1 MNIHKSLKN
10 SITKFVRII
19 ADRECAQKA
28 GGIATLDGNA
38 YPLCE
43 NMQSSSQGY
52 QRYQVQ
58 GYPYVKPVVID
69 VPTIDAETA
78 SRWNNLPRRPV
89 GQTQYGP
96 SSSRDP
102 PRDEFEN
109 NVVYI
114 DLPEAGSQVS
124 QSIDTP
130 GSDETS
136 LNQSSNQSRQA
147 YQVQGYPYV
156 RPVVIDVPTID
167 AETASRWNNL
177 PRRPIGQGAGRGQ
190 GPSTSAS
197 SSQYNTQQSSSSSR
211 LPQKDDIDDE
221 TPVVY
226 IDLPETG
233 SQVSQSIDTPG
244 SGEPEFIQDTIL
256 YDPFEN
262 RRIDIPKDDTRSLS
276 STASSTSGAGGAG
289 GGGGRYTPQRPTR
302 PNYLNL
308 QSQGSSATQSPASA
322 SRTPGSIPGA
332 VPPIMSKESLV
343 YGGQGPDGFPIS
355 PIPISEFPEPPPA
368 YTEMATPRSPTN
380 SVQEPPR
387 TQVILPG
394 DSPAQYSPTSL
405 PNMDRK
411 NLTCPHCD
419 VRVQTLVIR
428 EVGYFTHFIAL
439 LSFVLCMP
447 FVLVVYFSDW
457 FKHYNHYCPNCN
469 RFIGYELPIVGRGDI
484 VLTT

>member
-1 MNIHKSLKN
+1 
-10 SITKFVRII
+10 
-19 ADRECAQKA
+19 
-28 GGIATLDGNA
+28 
-38 YPLCE
+38 
-43 NMQSSSQGY
+43 MQSSSQGY
-52 QRYQVQ
+52 QGYQVQ

-78 SRWNNLPRRPV
+78 SKWNNLPRRPV
-89 GQTQYGP
+89 GQSQYGQG
-96 SSSRDP
+96 SSR
-102 PRDEFEN
+102 RDDLEAN

-124 QSIDTP
+124 QSMGTP
-130 GSDETS
+130 GSEEASYNQTP
-136 LNQSSNQSRQA
+136 QSSSQNRQA

-156 RPVVIDVPTID
+156 RPMIIDVPTID

-177 PRRPIGQGAGRGQ
+177 PRRPVGQGTSRGQ

-197 SSQYNTQQSSSSSR
+197 SSQYNSQQSSSR
-211 LPQKDDIDDE
+211 NPLPQKDDIDDA
-221 TPVVY
+221 PVVY
-226 IDLPETG
+226 IDLPENG

-244 SGEPEFIQDTIL
+244 SDEPEFIQNTIL

-262 RRIDIPKDDTRSLS
+262 RRIDIPKDDARSMS
-276 STASSTSGAGGAG
+276 STASESTQS
-289 GGGGRYTPQRPTR
+289 GRYTPQQRPPR

-308 QSQGSSATQSPASA
+308 QTPGSSATQSPSSA
-322 SRTPGSIPGA
+322 SRTPGSVPGA
-332 VPPIMSKESLV
+332 VPPFMSKESLV

-368 YTEMATPRSPTN
+368 YTETATPRSPTT

-387 TQVILPG
+387 TQVILPI
-394 DSPAQYSPTSL
+394 DATAQYSPTGL

-411 NLTCPHCD
+411 NLTCPHCG

-428 EVGYFTHFIAL
+428 EVGYFTHFVAL
-439 LSFVLCMP
+439 LSFIIFMP
-447 FVLVVYFSDW
+447 FVIVVYCTDW

-469 RFIGYELPIVGRGDI
+469 KFIGYELPLVGRGDV